1 MKLNQTEVLK
11 CLKGYMLMTLMSQ
24 AENRQ
29 VHCTFNAER
38 MND

>member
-11 CLKGYMLMTLMSQ
+11 CLKGYMLMTLSQ